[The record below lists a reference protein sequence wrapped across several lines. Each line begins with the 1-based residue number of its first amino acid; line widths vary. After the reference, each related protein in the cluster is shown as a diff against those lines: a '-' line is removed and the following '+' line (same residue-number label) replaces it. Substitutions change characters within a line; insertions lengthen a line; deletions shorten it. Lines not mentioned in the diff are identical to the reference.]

1 PNLNKYDIQ
10 MLKTLFLTRYVE
22 LFQGTLEN
30 LVVLSIDEIDTDV
43 IALKDKIQQSLIRL
57 EKEML
62 IARQNDEFVFL
73 TNEEKEIENEIQEAA
88 YQTNESVK
96 YILDVI
102 FDDVLKNKKQYRYQ
116 KNSQDFVITRFCQ
129 GL

>member
-1 PNLNKYDIQ
+1 LDEYDINI
-10 MLKTLFLTRYVE
+10 LKTLFLTRYVE

-43 IALKDKIQQSLIRL
+43 IALKDKIQQSLAKL

-96 YILDVI
+96 YVLDVI
-102 FDDVLKNKKQYRYQ
+102 FDDVLKE
-116 KNSQDFVITRFCQ
+116 
-129 GL
+129 

>member
-1 PNLNKYDIQ
+1 
-10 MLKTLFLTRYVE
+10 M
-22 LFQGTLEN
+22 
-30 LVVLSIDEIDTDV
+30 LSIDEIDTDV
-43 IALKDKIQQSLIRL
+43 IALKDKIQQKVLFDS

-96 YILDVI
+96 VYFRCHI
-102 FDDVLKNKKQYRYQ
+102 
-116 KNSQDFVITRFCQ
+116 
-129 GL
+129 